1 MAKHGALDHG
11 GLTIVVAQPFSGAS
25 LSTLAAVDW
34 VDLLIIG
41 LLLLAAVHG
50 LRLGALI
57 QILTFGGFWLGLW
70 LGALVWTNLL
80 KTPHD
85 STTRAILIIA
95 LVLGTA
101 CGLGY
106 LGRVIGTYSNISL
119 RRHHLG
125 NVDAALGVGVA
136 VVAVLLSVWLVAAVI
151 SSPNSRFASL
161 DAAVNRSDILHSIDR
176 ILPQTPSIFNDLQNF
191 LNNQGFPQVFSTLT
205 PPSTPN
211 VAPPTS
217 AQTRAL
223 SDPAVFSTVKILGT
237 ACTNEQEGSG
247 FVVGPGL
254 VATNAHV
261 VAGEGSGNTQVLV
274 GGTAYG
280 ATPVYFDPSFDL
292 AVLRTSAPLGPVLTI
307 SSSLVPNGTQ
317 AALLGYPE
325 DGPLRANPATV
336 SEEVTA
342 IGKDI
347 YNSGSVT
354 RGVYALDA
362 IVQPG
367 NSGGPLMGPGGQVIG
382 VVFSRSTVYS
392 NVGYALTSPGV
403 LSRVQAAEQHHA
415 AVSTG
420 SCISG

>member
-1 MAKHGALDHG
+1 
-11 GLTIVVAQPFSGAS
+11 
-25 LSTLAAVDW
+25 VDW

-57 QILTFGGFWLGLW
+57 QILTFAGFWLGLW

-85 STTRAILIIA
+85 STTRAIVIIA

-217 AQTRAL
+217 AQTRSL

>member
-1 MAKHGALDHG
+1 
-11 GLTIVVAQPFSGAS
+11 
-25 LSTLAAVDW
+25 VDW

-57 QILTFGGFWLGLW
+57 QILTFAGFWLGLW

-211 VAPPTS
+211 VAPPTT
-217 AQTRAL
+217 AQTRSL
-223 SDPAVFSTVKILGT
+223 SNAAIFSTVKILGT
-237 ACTNEQEGSG
+237 ACSNEQEGSG

-261 VAGEGSGNTQVLV
+261 IAGEGSGNTQVLV

-307 SSSLVPNGTQ
+307 SSSLAPNGTQ

-325 DGPLRANPATV
+325 NGPLTVNPAAVT
-336 SEEVTA
+336 EQVTA

-354 RGVYALDA
+354 RGVYALA
-362 IVQPG
+362 ATVLPG

-403 LSRVQAAEQHHA
+403 LSRVQAAEQHHT

-420 SCISG
+420 ACISG

>member
-1 MAKHGALDHG
+1 
-11 GLTIVVAQPFSGAS
+11 
-25 LSTLAAVDW
+25 VDW

-57 QILTFGGFWLGLW
+57 QILTFAGFWLGLW

-85 STTRAILIIA
+85 STTRAIVIIA

-211 VAPPTS
+211 VAPPTT
-217 AQTRAL
+217 AQTRSL
-223 SDPAVFSTVKILGT
+223 SNAAIFSTVKILGT
-237 ACTNEQEGSG
+237 ACSNEQEGSG

-261 VAGEGSGNTQVLV
+261 IAGEGSGNTQVLV

-307 SSSLVPNGTQ
+307 SSSLAPNGTQ

-325 DGPLRANPATV
+325 NGPLTVNPAAVT
-336 SEEVTA
+336 EQVTA

-354 RGVYALDA
+354 RGVYALA
-362 IVQPG
+362 ATVLPG

-403 LSRVQAAEQHHA
+403 LSRVQAAEQHHT

-420 SCISG
+420 ACISG

>member
-1 MAKHGALDHG
+1 M
-11 GLTIVVAQPFSGAS
+11 
-25 LSTLAAVDW
+25 DW

-57 QILTFGGFWLGLW
+57 QILTFAGFWLGLW

-161 DAAVNRSDILHSIDR
+161 DAAVSRSDILHSIDQ

-211 VAPPTS
+211 VAPPTT

-223 SDPAVFSTVKILGT
+223 SNAAIFSTVKILGT
-237 ACTNEQEGSG
+237 ACSNEQEGSG

-261 VAGEGSGNTQVLV
+261 IAGEGSGNTQVLV

-307 SSSLVPNGTQ
+307 SSSLAPNGTQ

-325 DGPLRANPATV
+325 DGPLTVNPATV

-354 RGVYALDA
+354 RGVYALA
-362 IVQPG
+362 ATVLPG

>member
-1 MAKHGALDHG
+1 M
-11 GLTIVVAQPFSGAS
+11 
-25 LSTLAAVDW
+25 DW
-34 VDLLIIG
+34 VDLLIVG
-41 LLLLAAVHG
+41 LMLLAAVHG

-57 QILTFGGFWLGLW
+57 QILTFGGFWLGFL
-70 LGALVWTNLL
+70 LGTVIWVPLL
-80 KTPHD
+80 STSHD
-85 STTRAILIIA
+85 SATRSILIVGLVIA
-95 LVLGTA
+95 TA

-106 LGRVIGTYSNISL
+106 VGRIIGTYSNITL

-125 NVDAALGVGVA
+125 KVDAVLGVGVA

-151 SSPNSRFASL
+151 SSPNSRFTSL
-161 DAAVNRSDILHSIDR
+161 DSAVGRSDILHSIDQ
-176 ILPQTPSIFNDLQNF
+176 ILPQAPSIFNDLQNF
-191 LNNQGFPQVFSTLT
+191 LNDQGFPQVFSTLT
-205 PPSTPN
+205 PPSSPT

-217 AQTRAL
+217 AQTKAL
-223 SDPAVFSTVKILGT
+223 ADAAVFSTVKILGT

-261 VAGEGSGNTQVLV
+261 IAGEGLGNTQVLL
-274 GGTAYG
+274 GNTAYA

-292 AVLRTSAPLGPVLTI
+292 AVLRTSAPLGPVLPIDPNT
-307 SSSLVPNGTQ
+307 VANGTQ

-325 DGPLRANPATV
+325 DGPLISEPASVT
-336 SEEVTA
+336 EEVTA
-342 IGKDI
+342 VGKDI
-347 YNSGSVT
+347 YNSGTVT
-354 RGVYALDA
+354 RGVYALGA
-362 IVQPG
+362 NVEPG

-382 VVFSRSTVYS
+382 VVFSRSTVYK

-403 LSRVQAAEQHHA
+403 LARVQAAEQHHS

>member
-1 MAKHGALDHG
+1 VAKHGALDHG

-57 QILTFGGFWLGLW
+57 QILTFAGFWLGLW